1 MYGGR
6 LQKHGKSM
14 RSEVPP
20 DGHRSDSSGMPD
32 AFPIQRSSDSGL
44 VTLRL
49 SHPPGL
55 QNAEIFSCFYRCP
68 PYTHP
73 TCPWLLSG
81 LRNRVVV
88 SFFRFSFYGH
98 SFCSISHIILSKVS
112 FRETP
117 GLHPSSCSF
126 FVSTLHSCRF
136 FRIFAAS
143 RRYSESSC
151 IS

>member
-49 SHPPGL
+49 SHSEGL
-55 QNAEIFSCFYRCP
+55 SGIKIFSHPGRCP
-68 PYTHP
+68 RYTY
-73 TCPWLLSG
+73 LLCVGMISG
-81 LRNRVVV
+81 FLRRLCEKAE
-88 SFFRFSFYGH
+88 FF
-98 SFCSISHIILSKVS
+98 
-112 FRETP
+112 
-117 GLHPSSCSF
+117 
-126 FVSTLHSCRF
+126 
-136 FRIFAAS
+136 
-143 RRYSESSC
+143 
-151 IS
+151 